1 MTWLAAPWRRRAE
14 RLGLDTIGLAR
25 AGRLIGAP
33 GRGNQPLLLLFNA
46 EPADTRFVLPPGAWQ
61 PLLDTADD
69 AVGPDTAAP
78 RSGHTLLQ
86 ARSVALLAGPA
97 HPATPPRTSA

>member
-1 MTWLAAPWRRRAE
+1 MSP
-14 RLGLDTIGLAR
+14 
-25 AGRLIGAP
+25 AP

-46 EPADTRFVLPPGAWQ
+46 EPADTRFTLPAGAWQ

-69 AVGPDTAAP
+69 AVGPDTAAA

-86 ARSVALLAGPA
+86 ARSVALFAGPA
-97 HPATPPRTSA
+97 HPVPPPRTSA